1 MREEEFVRKHMYL
14 VTGNE
19 DSCRKWSNPDNAFL
33 LPRHSR
39 CETFG
44 SFSAAGILVV
54 AFFGF
59 GRPNDRLRG
68 YIVSLDS
75 LSTKFAQRKKKD

>member
-1 MREEEFVRKHMYL
+1 MYL

-39 CETFG
+39 CEAFG
-44 SFSAAGILVV
+44 SFSAAGILVSGIFWV
-54 AFFGF
+54 
-59 GRPNDRLRG
+59 RPA
-68 YIVSLDS
+68 
-75 LSTKFAQRKKKD
+75 K